1 MVDGG
6 AWKMYVGVA
15 TVCILVCASA
25 ALPTHILL
33 PISQESLG
41 RYETGQDLSMLLG
54 IEDNIPT
61 HLHSQ
66 RLHQVIPQ
74 KRYLGIELPDF
85 IAAGKSLGDLKEKMK
100 TSGK

>member
-1 MVDGG
+1 MVDVG
-6 AWKMYVGVA
+6 AWNMYVCVA
-15 TVCILVCASA
+15 TVSILVCASA

-33 PISQESLG
+33 PISQEDLG

-54 IEDNIPT
+54 IEENIPT
-61 HLHSQ
+61 RLHSQ
-66 RLHQVIPQ
+66 RLHQ